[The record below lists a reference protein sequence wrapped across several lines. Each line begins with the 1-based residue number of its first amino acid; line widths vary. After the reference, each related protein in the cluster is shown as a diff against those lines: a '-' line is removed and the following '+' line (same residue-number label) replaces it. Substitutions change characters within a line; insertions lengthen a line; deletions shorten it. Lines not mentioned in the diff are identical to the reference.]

1 MSYFVI
7 EISILSEPKCFVYK
21 QFGKDATNRYVMQ
34 VWKLLYLI
42 ANGSNE
48 SNNKLTITLDY

>member
-48 SNNKLTITLDY
+48 CHK